1 MLCINHLTG
10 FGSVTGS
17 KAGVLSASY
26 VRGVASITIAEPF
39 LDFTVVD
46 PVPYVNNK
54 TYLVAMAADNS
65 GTLGVSSFD
74 FFNDGGVVGFTPA
87 RIHTTQD
94 PGAANA
100 GVTLAA
106 ACEHYTGA
114 TGDGPLS
121 VDFVNPV
128 EPAVKAAFLL
138 EISDTLAG
146 TTQYVSATSNAGNG
160 TAPTVSADLLAGDL
174 MVGLF
179 ASESRTAPTADGGTG
194 WSARVGTIADT
205 TVAGTSI
212 TIHAQTYLCTIDET
226 KTWSPTCTTRDYVI
240 GCIVLR
246 PAA

>member
-1 MLCINHLTG
+1 MLGLNQLTG
-10 FGSVTGS
+10 FGSVSGS
-17 KAGVLSASY
+17 KEGVLSAAS
-26 VRGVASITIAEPF
+26 VRTVNDTNIANTF
-39 LDFTVVD
+39 LDFAAVD
-46 PVPYVNNK
+46 PVPYTGNK
-54 TYLVAMAADNS
+54 TYVVAMASDNS
-65 GTLGVSSFD
+65 NTNGASPFD
-74 FFNDGGVVGFTPA
+74 LFNDSGLVGFTPL
-87 RIHTTQD
+87 RINATQD

-100 GVTLAA
+100 GVSMAA
-106 ACEHYTGA
+106 VSNHYAGA
-114 TGDGPLS
+114 TVDGNLT
-121 VDFVNPV
+121 VDFLSGV
-128 EPAVKAAFLL
+128 EPTSKAAILL

-146 TTQYVSATSNAGNG
+146 ATTYVNATSNAGNG